1 MTECNDNIAREKMFT
16 QHMQTESQCVPPLS
30 KLAYSS
36 FKTIK
41 IKKISTDATTPT
53 RSNLSDAGWD
63 LYSSQDTRYIQ
74 PGHRVLVKTGIAME
88 IPEGFAG
95 LIWPRSGL
103 AVKNGIDVFAGVV
116 DAGYRGDVGVCLFNS
131 SAQEVQIKQGDR
143 IAQILFQSI
152 PQFRIVEATE
162 LTDTNRGS
170 GGFGSTGK

>member
-16 QHMQTESQCVPPLS
+16 QHMQTESQWVPPLS

-63 LYSSQDTRYIQ
+63 LYSSEETHIQ
-74 PGHRVLVKTGIAME
+74 PGHRALVKTGIAME

-131 SAQEVQIKQGDR
+131 SAQEVHIKQGDR
-143 IAQILFQSI
+143 ISQILFQSI